1 MLHYPSRSAMALVLA
16 CPLLLPSAGFAF
28 EATDNA
34 IAQRFLET
42 VEAGDAV
49 VTGYK
54 SVESANDTVTIS
66 GLEATLADDDEARL
80 TIDET
85 LLSGAKILENGR
97 LSVVTMTLKGVT
109 IEDND
114 DDDVRITVK
123 TINVADAVLPSPE
136 EVEAKGGADAVAPSY
151 SRAELVDM
159 LIDAGEEGQ
168 VPVARVLAQ
177 IDSMDGDL
185 PTAGSVQAEGI
196 TIAAA
201 SLDDDGKK
209 AMTDLGYES
218 ITLSLEMQANWDPDG
233 GVLSLNTLKVSGE
246 EAATLI
252 ASLRM
257 SGVTREVM
265 AELEKAQDNPEQ
277 AMGLMQN
284 LLVDQISIRID
295 NDSLVDRVLDKQAK
309 EAGSSREEFVGQ
321 LAGALPL
328 MLSVINNADFQKKV
342 ASAATAFLKDP
353 KSLTAKAAPPA
364 PVPFAQILGT
374 AMMAPQSLPDILGVS
389 ISANED

>member
-1 MLHYPSRSAMALVLA
+1 MLHYPSRTAMALVLA

-109 IEDND
+109 IEDDD

-136 EVEAKGGADAVAPSY
+136 EVEAKGDAAAPTY

-196 TIAAA
+196 TVAAA

-246 EAATLI
+246 EAATLV

-321 LAGALPL
+321 LTGALPL

-353 KSLTAKAAPPA
+353 KSLTAKATPAA